1 MEKDR
6 RKMAAAFA
14 VVAMVMAVAVIAP
27 TTSEVEEADGI
38 VIEASLLAIGLVA
51 SVIYGAG
58 VGTGWLIGE
67 VTDPV
72 APASDQEEVYKQ
84 LRGLYSETLV
94 SNMNTAKNL
103 ISSVMPADTSLW
115 SFTTNYWNRATELS
129 VADYWTMDNEY
140 DANMMTEQAMLR
152 QNVESYIYDWQAAVD
167 SAYNNI
173 TQKHTKLTG
182 DCYGDMAFSV
192 VWSGGTYTA
201 DGSSTFGID
210 LLQVIDGTQSGTT
223 VYIDGSTEDAGDNFN
238 ESTSGTI
245 YVNGSNSVTLRYIDT
260 GQTFSLHGGLNTV
273 SNVLPSGLYRIETS
287 RATIAG
293 PFTMAADSTAADVEG
308 GLVIQSGDDFSI
320 VTANSNGVDVE
331 TSGGSSVSSQYLRFE
346 ISYDGTDGAVTDT
359 SVICDG
365 EYNIVRDW
373 NDMIAQINQ
382 VIQRASTAGE
392 TIWGIFDAAQE
403 SNSFLSPSSITAS
416 VPGVTLDAVQSQA
429 IYIQSMMQIVDYWQQ
444 YGDDLSHSMEFT
456 TNRESLDLYCYG
468 DIYYNGK
475 LWAQDVIFTPYMTVG
490 EQTLTTNGP
499 VEWNGPGYAM
509 VWASAE
515 SWSEWDGST
524 SVSEYRLIDLSAG
537 YELVLDKIV
546 SHGDDVSEI
555 TLKQTTIERYNTG
568 SDDIV
573 DPPEPVKVLDASTL
587 IMIIILLIALCTF
600 LICYIAGQTA
610 LGLILALIIAV
621 IGLVFPDTIAS
632 MALR

>member
-1 MEKDR
+1 
-6 RKMAAAFA
+6 MAAAFA

-192 VWSGGTYTA
+192 VWSGDTYTA

-273 SNVLPSGLYRIETS
+273 SNEIQRMMTLAVIPVSLHETETITIGLFRIGSRKIRDENRNVIAETPIYLWHPEVTSHRIRFSQTVTDDHLAYWVKHEIYKTSIEDAIDAEERAARLEIQMQSAKYDAGADLVSGLVSLSTDAEGCQEEILRRIAEE
-287 RATIAG
+287 RRRR
-293 PFTMAADSTAADVEG
+293 G
-308 GLVIQSGDDFSI
+308 G
-320 VTANSNGVDVE
+320 E
-331 TSGGSSVSSQYLRFE
+331 
-346 ISYDGTDGAVTDT
+346 DGA
-359 SVICDG
+359 
-365 EYNIVRDW
+365 E
-373 NDMIAQINQ
+373 
-382 VIQRASTAGE
+382 
-392 TIWGIFDAAQE
+392 
-403 SNSFLSPSSITAS
+403 
-416 VPGVTLDAVQSQA
+416 
-429 IYIQSMMQIVDYWQQ
+429 
-444 YGDDLSHSMEFT
+444 HS
-456 TNRESLDLYCYG
+456 G
-468 DIYYNGK
+468 
-475 LWAQDVIFTPYMTVG
+475 
-490 EQTLTTNGP
+490 
-499 VEWNGPGYAM
+499 
-509 VWASAE
+509 
-515 SWSEWDGST
+515 
-524 SVSEYRLIDLSAG
+524 
-537 YELVLDKIV
+537 
-546 SHGDDVSEI
+546 
-555 TLKQTTIERYNTG
+555 
-568 SDDIV
+568 
-573 DPPEPVKVLDASTL
+573 
-587 IMIIILLIALCTF
+587 
-600 LICYIAGQTA
+600 
-610 LGLILALIIAV
+610 
-621 IGLVFPDTIAS
+621 
-632 MALR
+632 

>member
-1 MEKDR
+1 MESNR

-27 TTSEVEEADGI
+27 TTAEVEESDGI
-38 VIEASLLAIGLVA
+38 IIEASILTIGLV
-51 SVIYGAG
+51 SSLIFGGGMLAG
-58 VGTGWLIGE
+58 WFVNE

-129 VADYWTMDNEY
+129 VADYWSMDNEY
-140 DANMMTEQAMLR
+140 DGNLMTEQAMLR
-152 QNVESYIYDWQAAVD
+152 QNVESYVYDWQAAVD
-167 SAYNNI
+167 AAYNNI
-173 TQKHTKLTG
+173 TQKHTVLTG
-182 DCYGDMAFSV
+182 DCYGNMSMSV
-192 VWSGGTYTA
+192 VWSGGSYTA
-201 DGSSTFGID
+201 DGSSAFNVD
-210 LLQVIDGTQSGTT
+210 LLQVVDNTRSGTT
-223 VYIDGSTEDAGDNFN
+223 VYIDGSTEDSGGNFN
-238 ESTSGTI
+238 EQTSGTI

-260 GQTFSLHGGLNTV
+260 GQTFSLHGGMNSV
-273 SNVLPSGLYRIETS
+273 SNVLPSGLYRIES
-287 RATIAG
+287 SGATIAG
-293 PFTMAADSTAADVEG
+293 PFSMAADHDAADVEG
-308 GLVIQSGDDFSI
+308 GMVLVSGDDFSI
-320 VTANSNGVDVE
+320 VTANGNSVDVE
-331 TSGGSSVSSQYLRFE
+331 TSEGSSVTSSYLRFDV
-346 ISYDGTDGAVTDT
+346 SYEGSDGAVTDS

-373 NDMIAQINQ
+373 NAMISQINN
-382 VIQRASTAGE
+382 VIERASIAGE

-444 YGDDLSHSMEFT
+444 YGDDLSHSMAFT

-468 DIYYNGK
+468 DIYYNGQ

-490 EQTLTTNGP
+490 KQILTTDGP
-499 VEWNGPGYAM
+499 IEWTGPGYAM
-509 VWASAE
+509 VWASTDN
-515 SWSEWDGST
+515 WSEWDGST
-524 SVSEYRLIDLSAG
+524 SVSDYRLIDLSAG

-546 SHGDDVSEI
+546 SHGKDVQSI
-555 TLKQTTIERYNTG
+555 TLKQMTIERYNSG
-568 SDDIV
+568 SDGID
-573 DPPEPVKVLDASTL
+573 DPPEPVKVLDASML

-610 LGLILALIIAV
+610 LGLILALIIAI